1 MPRKLS
7 QISLMRKAAR
17 ERDIEGF
24 LWAALSQSA
33 YEIKVK
39 SEGPTFAPREIQNII
54 NNIVSLEKIKMKTE
68 APGSDDLSKHIAQ
81 EVEDWLK
88 LTENS

>member
-39 SEGPTFAPREIQNII
+39 SEETTFAPREIQNII
-54 NNIVSLEKIKMKTE
+54 NNIVSLQKIKMKTE
-68 APGSDDLSKHIAQ
+68 VPGSDDLSKHIAQ

-88 LTENS
+88 ITENS

>member
-17 ERDIEGF
+17 EKDIEGF

-33 YEIKVK
+33 YEIKIK
-39 SEGPTFAPREIQNII
+39 SETETFSPREVQNII
-54 NNIVSLEKIKMKTE
+54 NNLVSLQKIKIKTE
-68 APGSDDLSKHIAQ
+68 VPASDDLSKHIAQ

-88 LTENS
+88 ITENS

>member
-1 MPRKLS
+1 
-7 QISLMRKAAR
+7 MRKAAR

-33 YEIKVK
+33 YEIKVGC
-39 SEGPTFAPREIQNII
+39 EETTFAPREIQNII

-88 LTENS
+88 ITENS

>member
-1 MPRKLS
+1 MPRRILPS
-7 QISLMRKAAR
+7 SLMRKAAK

-24 LWAALSQSA
+24 LWSALSQSC

-39 SEGPTFAPREIQNII
+39 GGLETFSGRDLQNMID
-54 NNIVSLEKIKMKTE
+54 NLVSLEKIKIKTE

-88 LTENS
+88 ITENS